1 MSSEESCE
9 DEADEL
15 SGDQTISDILSED
28 DSLVDIE
35 ASVPRRDS
43 EKAIFYYGKNGI
55 KWSKKSSH
63 STPGEFDHSRHCLN
77 DSATKIQSAKD
88 AFQLFFPDNLIS
100 LMVKYTNM
108 YARRRHNRGRS
119 KWKDVSVPEMKA
131 FIGVLIAAGR
141 MHQNNLNSKLLWADD
156 SVWAPQ
162 FYKLAMSRN
171 RFSEIFINWRFDDRS
186 TRSRRFK
193 ASQDKLE
200 PVKMFYETV
209 VDRCIKVYNP
219 GKNLTVDERLCTYRG
234 KVSDFLAKYQMMN
247 YKITFVHQ
255 NLLSI
260 FTEVLCKARVSLVIQ
275 HCAFSNEFIKTAEIL
290 QENVCAYNNCLQN
303 IIK

>member
-1 MSSEESCE
+1 M
-9 DEADEL
+9 
-15 SGDQTISDILSED
+15 
-28 DSLVDIE
+28 
-35 ASVPRRDS
+35 
-43 EKAIFYYGKNGI
+43 
-55 KWSKKSSH
+55 
-63 STPGEFDHSRHCLN
+63 
-77 DSATKIQSAKD
+77 
-88 AFQLFFPDNLIS
+88 
-100 LMVKYTNM
+100 
-108 YARRRHNRGRS
+108 
-119 KWKDVSVPEMKA
+119 
-131 FIGVLIAAGR
+131 LIATGR

-219 GKNLTVDERLCTYRG
+219 GKNWTVDERLCTYRG

-247 YKITFVHQ
+247 YKITFVHHFAL
-255 NLLSI
+255 NFHRS
-260 FTEVLCKARVSLVIQ
+260 FM
-275 HCAFSNEFIKTAEIL
+275 
-290 QENVCAYNNCLQN
+290 
-303 IIK
+303 